1 MKAQTKAAH
10 CSLALHAVLVLCA
23 FAFNQYAG
31 QMQPPT
37 VMDMSILMSGAAAG
51 ESEGTAAQ
59 TPQAP
64 PAPPVK
70 EKTVAPAAKKQVVKT
85 TPSPKPRPATP
96 RKIEPAPAVEPAQ
109 PTFAAP
115 AEQEMKPDAAVADS
129 EQPKQ
134 SGEASASS
142 ATATA
147 ATTANSGKPGANP
160 NASPNASPKGSGGLF
175 TASQLDG
182 PLTMLAKTP
191 PVYPHSA
198 KRRNI
203 EGWIKVK
210 FVVDEQG
217 QVDQVTVLD
226 ADPEGVFEQSVLR
239 CIASWR
245 FKPGTIG
252 GMAVKALVEQTI
264 TFKLEG

>member
-1 MKAQTKAAH
+1 MKTQTKAAH

-23 FAFNQYAG
+23 FAFNQYAAHI
-31 QMQPPT
+31 QPPT
-37 VMDMSILMSGAAAG
+37 VMDMSIIMSGAAPG
-51 ESEGTAAQ
+51 ESEGPAA
-59 TPQAP
+59 QAP

-70 EKTVAPAAKKQVVKT
+70 EKTVTPAAKKQVVKT
-85 TPSPKPRPATP
+85 TPAPKPRPVAP
-96 RKIEPAPAVEPAQ
+96 KKIEPAPAVNPAQ

-115 AEQEMKPDAAVADS
+115 AEEEAKPDAAVADS

-134 SGEASASS
+134 SGEASAS
-142 ATATA
+142 AATA
-147 ATTANSGKPGANP
+147 AGKPGAT
-160 NASPNASPKGSGGLF
+160 PKGGGAGGGGLF
-175 TASQLDG
+175 TASQLDS
-182 PLTMLAKTP
+182 PLTMLAKSP

-210 FVVDEQG
+210 FVVDEHG

-226 ADPEGVFEQSVLR
+226 AEPEGVFEQSVLR